1 MACGFLRLASVAR
14 GPAGSIWGPC
24 AFSQRTLFLFSAA
37 SVTPRRLRAT
47 LSRQAWPGSAPP
59 PAHGSVLGCK
69 GQSCAVTRQRR
80 EGKANLEPG
89 GTARA
94 FSSSCGPEGPL
105 PVVGAR
111 RILSLFS
118 VFPSLIRFPA
128 VCPHERTRST
138 VSFINVPASKAAHL
152 QFLLAEAAASVTIFT
167 WAPRAEV
174 LTLLASDGGV

>member
-37 SVTPRRLRAT
+37 SVAPRWLRAT

-89 GTARA
+89 GTPPRGW
-94 FSSSCGPEGPL
+94 C
-105 PVVGAR
+105 AR

-118 VFPSLIRFPA
+118 VFPLLMRFPA
-128 VCPHERTRST
+128 VCPHEGTRST

-152 QFLLAEAAASVTIFT
+152 PFILAEAAAAVTIFT

-174 LTLLASDGGV
+174 LTLLASDDGA